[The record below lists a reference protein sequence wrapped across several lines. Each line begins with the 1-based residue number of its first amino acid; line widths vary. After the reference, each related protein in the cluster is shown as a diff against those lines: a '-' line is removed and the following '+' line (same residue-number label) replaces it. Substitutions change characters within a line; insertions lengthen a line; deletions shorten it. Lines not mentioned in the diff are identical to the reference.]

1 LAAFLAQKRLDRCRQ
16 TSSRENLSSA
26 GNQADVIGAASGKTS
41 PDASDPRTDAIMDD
55 KVASCPAT
63 PLPGTPHFFEIHN
76 PRNPLSRRACARR

>member
-41 PDASDPRTDAIMDD
+41 LDASEPRTAAIME
-55 KVASCPAT
+55 
-63 PLPGTPHFFEIHN
+63 GMN
-76 PRNPLSRRACARR
+76 